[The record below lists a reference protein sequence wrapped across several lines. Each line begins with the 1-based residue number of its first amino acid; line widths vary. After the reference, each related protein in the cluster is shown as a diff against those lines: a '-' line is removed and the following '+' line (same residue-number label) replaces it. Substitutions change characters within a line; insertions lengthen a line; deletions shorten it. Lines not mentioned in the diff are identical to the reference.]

1 MEIDNP
7 SFTNSG
13 FGTESIIISQ
23 GEYVLLNMVDKTS
36 RPLGK
41 TSEEAKAKLREIKM
55 EHLEYLLP

>member
-1 MEIDNP
+1 MEIDYP

-23 GEYVLLNMVDKTS
+23 GEYILLNMVDKTS

-41 TSEEAKAKLREIKM
+41 TSEEARMKLREIKM

>member
-1 MEIDNP
+1 MEMDYP

-13 FGTESIIISQ
+13 FGTETIILSQ

-36 RPLGK
+36 CPLGK
-41 TSEEAKAKLREIKM
+41 TSEEARVKLRKIKM